1 MELKNFLDKS
11 CQENSAAEMFSDE
24 IFKVLYKK
32 IDKNNDDK
40 ISIDEFLEYYVD
52 GEIRIRNKHN
62 EVVKVMA

>member
-1 MELKNFLDKS
+1 
-11 CQENSAAEMFSDE
+11 MFSDE